1 MDLTGYSAYY
11 DAQTAVLGS
20 LLIEPEKLAGQIMHV
35 VRPEDSPTPSSGTSS
50 PRRREIF
57 LKRETLDA
65 VTLVEHVGAAYSQQ
79 VREILQLTPTA
90 NNWREYV
97 KLLKDGAMLTRIR
110 DLGQA
115 LTEAA
120 SAEDGRRLLVEAQG
134 MLSVRPGRR
143 VRNYTEI
150 LADFFD
156 VYERPDAAGLP
167 QIRDRGVG
175 QESQDQPRQLCRH
188 RRGQLRRQD
197 GVFPSARV

>member
-1 MDLTGYSAYY
+1 MDLTDYSAYY

-35 VRPEDSPTPSSGTSS
+35 VRPEDFSDPVKRNLFTAA
-50 PRRREIF
+50 REIF

-120 SAEDGRRLLVEAQG
+120 SAEDGRRLLVAAQ
-134 MLSVRPGRR
+134 
-143 VRNYTEI
+143 
-150 LADFFD
+150 
-156 VYERPDAAGLP
+156 
-167 QIRDRGVG
+167 
-175 QESQDQPRQLCRH
+175 
-188 RRGQLRRQD
+188 
-197 GVFPSARV
+197 